1 MDPAG
6 MRRRVKNPNDRGG
19 TEGPVAASTRPPPT
33 EGNGFRRRLRV
44 ALIKTVGRG
53 DSRAVL
59 RRRRS
64 DALQSS
70 PILLKKE
77 RQPRPSLLLDWRG
90 RGFRI
95 NRADCSMN
103 SLNRSSETAE
113 RIPTRALE
121 DIITC
126 VSHLDDWF

>member
-64 DALQSS
+64 DASSRARFPQAETSTKALLTSRRKQKEIQAGSCLLQHE
-70 PILLKKE
+70 LLE
-77 RQPRPSLLLDWRG
+77 SI
-90 RGFRI
+90 F
-95 NRADCSMN
+95 
-103 SLNRSSETAE
+103 
-113 RIPTRALE
+113 
-121 DIITC
+121 
-126 VSHLDDWF
+126 